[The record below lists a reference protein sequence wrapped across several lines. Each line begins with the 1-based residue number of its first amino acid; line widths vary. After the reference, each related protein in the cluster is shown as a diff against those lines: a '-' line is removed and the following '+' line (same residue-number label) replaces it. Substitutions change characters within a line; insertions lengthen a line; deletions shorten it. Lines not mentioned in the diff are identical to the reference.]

1 MVNKNKPA
9 GAGQAGTGGTRRG
22 RARRGFTIMEVM
34 FAVAIFTLMGIMF
47 GAVFPMTIR
56 AGQHANNYAQAALLA
71 QRKIDQLRWANY
83 GRITDDAQGTALN
96 KLTAL
101 DIVDGQNADGSYD
114 FTSVDKLTGAGGFF
128 TAPAAGQ
135 AGTITVGDY
144 SADTTGPDA
153 GNAGNLPGAGNA
165 ALVTVTL
172 AWGGKDPGTYS
183 ASALI
188 IQMGHQ

>member
-1 MVNKNKPA
+1 
-9 GAGQAGTGGTRRG
+9 
-22 RARRGFTIMEVM
+22 MEVM

-101 DIVDGQNADGSYD
+101 DIVDGQNANGSYD
-114 FTSVDKLTGAGGFF
+114 FTAVDKLTGAGGFF

-144 SADTTGPDA
+144 NADANPN
-153 GNAGNLPGAGNA
+153 NAGNLPGPGNA